1 MVSCIQFVAL
11 MVFIISNIRD
21 IASPLVYGAI
31 FNVATSI
38 LIFLVALPI
47 TGRLRKSPAF
57 VAAHHKTVNTV
68 AVLYCVIFL
77 IWGMV
82 ASARVYM
89 MGRQVMS
96 TTVSGTQTTTML
108 PDVTAGVYVLRL
120 IDKTNGTRTQK
131 IVIE

>member
-1 MVSCIQFVAL
+1 MG
-11 MVFIISNIRD
+11 NE
-21 IASPLVYGAI
+21 LVVNCGPSTGSGA
-31 FNVATSI
+31 AT
-38 LIFLVALPI
+38 LQMFD
-47 TGRLRKSPAF
+47 
-57 VAAHHKTVNTV
+57 
-68 AVLYCVIFL
+68 
-77 IWGMV
+77 
-82 ASARVYM
+82 M